1 MSLTRRELLSWLRP
15 GGRPEPVPPPPPVAP
30 RGTPRS
36 APPVGPAL
44 PAALVPVIAPAACL
58 AATSFCSVCSERC
71 PRPGA
76 IVVVGRV
83 LQIVAAACDGC
94 GRCVAA
100 CPAPTLAIG
109 LAPRGAS

>member
-15 GGRPEPVPPPPPVAP
+15 GGRPEVAAAPPPASPGVD
-30 RGTPRS
+30 RSPRS
-36 APPVGPAL
+36 L
-44 PAALVPVIAPAACL
+44 PATLAPEIRAAACL

-76 IVVVGRV
+76 IIVVGRV
-83 LQIVAAACDGC
+83 PQIVAAACDGC
-94 GRCVAA
+94 GRCIAA

-109 LAPRGAS
+109 LTPRGAA

>member
-1 MSLTRRELLSWLRP
+1 MSLTRRELLGWLRP
-15 GGRPEPVPPPPPVAP
+15 GGRPEVAAAP
-30 RGTPRS
+30 SPAS
-36 APPVGPAL
+36 AAVGPAL
-44 PAALVPVIAPAACL
+44 RPLPAMLVPEIRAAACL

-83 LQIVAAACDGC
+83 PRVVAAACDGC
-94 GRCVAA
+94 GRCIAA

-109 LAPRGAS
+109 LTPRGAS